1 MQEIYFEN
9 IQNPGKMQPEWLE
22 ELLSEY
28 PWFAGGYLLKA
39 HYLYHTK
46 NSDLEGELPFIGLHL
61 PERLKLRDVYQ
72 KEIEASPVV
81 EEEKEPQE
89 SLPEQKPES
98 ERSFTGSITDEV
110 SKLII
115 RSSDFVPNDIY
126 DPLKDLPT
134 EKDPDE
140 MVTPEQKEKDEKQK
154 IIDKFIKEQPSISRS
169 SVASPFFDPDEMARR
184 SNSENDELVTETL
197 AQIYYQQGN
206 IQKSIKIYE
215 QLRLKFPKKSTY
227 FAAQIK
233 KIINENNQ

>member
-1 MQEIYFEN
+1 MQDLYFEN
-9 IQNPGKMQPEWLE
+9 IQNPGHINPEWLE
-22 ELLSEY
+22 ELLEEY

-46 NSDLEGELPFIGLHL
+46 NSNLAEELPFIGLHL
-61 PERLKLRDVYQ
+61 PERLKLRDIYQ
-72 KEIEASPVV
+72 DKAEPEAFSP
-81 EEEKEPQE
+81 ETSKDENT
-89 SLPEQKPES
+89 LPEVKPEY
-98 ERSFTGSITDEV
+98 ERSFSGSIAEEV

-115 RSSDFVPNDIY
+115 RNDDFVPRDIY
-126 DPLKDLPT
+126 DPLKDLAKA
-134 EKDPDE
+134 EAPDKE
-140 MVTPEQKEKDEKQK
+140 TNTEQKEKNDKQR
-154 IIDKFIKEQPSISRS
+154 IIDKFIEEQPSISRS
-169 SVASPFFDPDEMARR
+169 KVATPFFDPDEMARR

-206 IQKSIKIYE
+206 IQKAIKIYE